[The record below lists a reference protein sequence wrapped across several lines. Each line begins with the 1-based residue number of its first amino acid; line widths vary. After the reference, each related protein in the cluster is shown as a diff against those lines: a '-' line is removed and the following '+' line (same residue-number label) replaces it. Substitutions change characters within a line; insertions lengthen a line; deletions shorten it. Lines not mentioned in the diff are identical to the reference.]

1 MFGDLTDLSMRRAS
15 LSASAEL
22 LVIILTMQRSGWN
35 IGRDQRTFPILRQ
48 TVNWTRKPSGDKLFA
63 NKANSAFHPARV
75 S

>member
-48 TVNWTRKPSGDKLFA
+48 TVN
-63 NKANSAFHPARV
+63 
-75 S
+75 